1 MFKSI
6 YSRAKITRI
15 TNSFSTH
22 FSALV
27 SHCAIYLFFSSIWK
41 KVFKLKNYFMPLTN
55 NSRSIASSVY
65 KSELTDFECR
75 CEIWKIVWRDDTRNW
90 TLTHCFKHLI
100 FVSQF
105 FWQNQFFNNFSA
117 PRHANCCHKTKIVAH
132 KRQPVQMFMPL
143 LVTVAYFF
151 SVLQT
156 QTSLRH
162 FRDFFC
168 FMNLSIAVP
177 PRQLNRAITS
187 LNFKCALVAFE
198 TLAIRCRKA
207 SYVKSISW
215 RAQPFV
221 GLNNCREMLF
231 AACLERAFVSC
242 WELGHH
248 LFRISSLTSVNH
260 LHVDAGTLNAPN
272 Y

>member
-1 MFKSI
+1 
-6 YSRAKITRI
+6 
-15 TNSFSTH
+15 
-22 FSALV
+22 
-27 SHCAIYLFFSSIWK
+27 
-41 KVFKLKNYFMPLTN
+41 MPLTN
-55 NSRSIASSVY
+55 ISRSIASSVY

-90 TLTHCFKHLI
+90 TLKYCFKHLI

>member
-1 MFKSI
+1 
-6 YSRAKITRI
+6 
-15 TNSFSTH
+15 
-22 FSALV
+22 
-27 SHCAIYLFFSSIWK
+27 
-41 KVFKLKNYFMPLTN
+41 MPLTN
-55 NSRSIASSVY
+55 ISRSIASSVY
-65 KSELTDFECR
+65 KSELTDFECW
-75 CEIWKIVWRDDTRNW
+75 CEIWKIAWRDDTQNW
-90 TLTHCFKHLI
+90 TFTVSYVESLVFASAIFLHEIKSLT
-100 FVSQF
+100 
-105 FWQNQFFNNFSA
+105 NFSA
-117 PRHANCCHKTKIVAH
+117 PRHANCCHKTMIAAH

-151 SVLQT
+151 NVLRT
-156 QTSLRH
+156 QTPLRH

-207 SYVKSISW
+207 SYVNSISW

-248 LFRISSLTSVNH
+248 LFWLSSLTSVNH

-272 Y
+272 F